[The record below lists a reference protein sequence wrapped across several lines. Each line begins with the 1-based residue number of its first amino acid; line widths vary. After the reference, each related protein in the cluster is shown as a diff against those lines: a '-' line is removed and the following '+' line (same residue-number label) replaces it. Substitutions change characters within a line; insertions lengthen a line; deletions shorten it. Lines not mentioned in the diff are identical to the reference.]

1 MRATVAAVLIYALVA
16 VRTDSTAMASL
27 SPVEEAKLS
36 GDLLNTIQSEADA
49 RMDVLVQLAS
59 PSQVLEDSCDR
70 SADQDRSQRV
80 SCVAESLQR
89 FAEMAQQP
97 VKDLLGQ
104 REEQFGSSTFLW
116 ISNSVAVK
124 EACAEL
130 VVALA
135 QLDGV
140 EKIELEQ
147 MFGVQAEGYLRG
159 GEEILFT
166 TG

>member
-1 MRATVAAVLIYALVA
+1 MATLSAA
-16 VRTDSTAMASL
+16 
-27 SPVEEAKLS
+27 EEAKLS
-36 GDLLNTIQSEADA
+36 SDLLNAIQGEAGA
-49 RMDVLVQLAS
+49 RVDVLVQLAS
-59 PSQVLEDSCDR
+59 PSQALEDSCDR
-70 SADQDRSQRV
+70 SGSADLDRSLRV
-80 SCVAESLQR
+80 ACVAGSLQR
-89 FAEMAQQP
+89 FAEAAQQP

-104 REEQFGSSTFLW
+104 HEEQFGSSTFLW

-124 EACAEL
+124 EACVDL

-147 MFGVQAEGYLRG
+147 MFAVQAGG

>member
-1 MRATVAAVLIYALVA
+1 MRATVVASLIHALVA
-16 VRTDSTAMASL
+16 VRAASTVMASL
-27 SPVEEAKLS
+27 SAADEAKLS
-36 GDLLNTIQSEADA
+36 DDLLNAVRSEADA
-49 RMDVLVQLAS
+49 RVDVLVQLAS

-70 SADQDRSQRV
+70 SASADLDRSQRV
-80 SCVAESLQR
+80 SCVAESLQS
-89 FAEMAQQP
+89 FAEVAQQP
-97 VKDLLGQ
+97 VKDLLDR

-124 EACAEL
+124 EACVEL

-135 QLDGV
+135 QLEAV

-147 MFGVQAEGYLRG
+147 MFGIQAG

-166 TG
+166 TE